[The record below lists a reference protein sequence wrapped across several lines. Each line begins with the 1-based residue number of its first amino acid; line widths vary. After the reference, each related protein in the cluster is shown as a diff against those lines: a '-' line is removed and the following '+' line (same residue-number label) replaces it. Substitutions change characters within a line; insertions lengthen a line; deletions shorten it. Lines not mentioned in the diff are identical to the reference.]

1 MNIPQEILDKYGLP
15 TLEVFRENMVEGE
28 SEVMYWQQFLNVTDY
43 ISNKIVDELI
53 DDLASATALQFITVF
68 IDFIKK
74 IKNDY
79 NEELRCRKFAREEI
93 NKLQGE

>member
-28 SEVMYWQQFLNVTDY
+28 SEVMYWQQFLNATDY

-93 NKLQGE
+93 NRLQGE

>member
-1 MNIPQEILDKYGLP
+1 MSIPQEILDKYGLP
-15 TLEVFRENMVEGE
+15 TLETFRENMDEGE

-53 DDLASATALQFITVF
+53 DDLANATALQFITVF

-79 NEELRCRKFAREEI
+79 NEELRCRKLAREEI

>member
-1 MNIPQEILDKYGLP
+1 MSIPQEILDKYGLP

-79 NEELRCRKFAREEI
+79 NEELRYRKLAREEI

>member
-1 MNIPQEILDKYGLP
+1 MSIPQEILDKYGLP

-79 NEELRCRKFAREEI
+79 NKELRCRKFAREEI
-93 NKLQGE
+93 NRLQGE

>member
-1 MNIPQEILDKYGLP
+1 MSIPQEILDKYGLP

-28 SEVMYWQQFLNVTDY
+28 SEVMYWQQFLNATDY

-93 NKLQGE
+93 NRLQGE

>member
-1 MNIPQEILDKYGLP
+1 MNIPQKILDKYGLP

-53 DDLASATALQFITVF
+53 DDLASATALQFVTVF

-93 NKLQGE
+93 NRLQGE

>member
-1 MNIPQEILDKYGLP
+1 MSIPQEILDKYGLP

-79 NEELRCRKFAREEI
+79 NDELRCRKLAREEI

>member
-1 MNIPQEILDKYGLP
+1 MNIPQKILDKYGLP
-15 TLEVFRENMVEGE
+15 TLEVFRENMIEGE
-28 SEVMYWQQFLNVTDY
+28 SEVMYWQQFLNATDY

-93 NKLQGE
+93 NRLQGE

>member
-1 MNIPQEILDKYGLP
+1 MNIPQKILDKYGLP

-28 SEVMYWQQFLNVTDY
+28 SEVMYWQQFLNATDY

-93 NKLQGE
+93 NRLQGE

>member
-1 MNIPQEILDKYGLP
+1 MNISQKILDKYGLP

-28 SEVMYWQQFLNVTDY
+28 SEVMYWQQFLNATDY

-93 NKLQGE
+93 NRLQGE

>member
-79 NEELRCRKFAREEI
+79 NEELRCRKLAREEI

>member
-1 MNIPQEILDKYGLP
+1 MSIPQEILDKYGLP

-28 SEVMYWQQFLNVTDY
+28 SEIMYWQQFLNVTDY

-79 NEELRCRKFAREEI
+79 NEELRCRKLAREEI
-93 NKLQGE
+93 NRLQGE

>member
-1 MNIPQEILDKYGLP
+1 MSIPQEILDKYGLP

-93 NKLQGE
+93 NRLQGE

>member
-1 MNIPQEILDKYGLP
+1 MSIPQEILDKYGLP
-15 TLEVFRENMVEGE
+15 TLETFRENMEESE

-79 NEELRCRKFAREEI
+79 NEELRCRKLAREEI

>member
-15 TLEVFRENMVEGE
+15 TLEVFRENMAEGE

-79 NEELRCRKFAREEI
+79 NEELRCRKLAREEI

>member
-1 MNIPQEILDKYGLP
+1 MNIPQKILDKYGLP

-79 NEELRCRKFAREEI
+79 NEELRCRKLAREEI

>member
-1 MNIPQEILDKYGLP
+1 MSIPQEILDKYGLP
-15 TLEVFRENMVEGE
+15 TLETFRENMDEDE

-53 DDLASATALQFITVF
+53 DDIANATAPQFITVF

-79 NEELRCRKFAREEI
+79 NEELRCRKLAREEI

>member
-1 MNIPQEILDKYGLP
+1 MSIPQEILDKYGLP

-28 SEVMYWQQFLNVTDY
+28 SEVMYWQQFLNATDY

-93 NKLQGE
+93 NRLQRE

>member
-1 MNIPQEILDKYGLP
+1 MSIPQEILDKYGLP

-28 SEVMYWQQFLNVTDY
+28 SEVMYWQQFLNATDY

-93 NKLQGE
+93 NRLEGE

>member
-1 MNIPQEILDKYGLP
+1 MSIPQEILDKYRLP

-53 DDLASATALQFITVF
+53 DDLASATALQFVTVF

-93 NKLQGE
+93 NRLQGE

>member
-1 MNIPQEILDKYGLP
+1 MSIPQEILDKYGLP

>member
-1 MNIPQEILDKYGLP
+1 MSIPQKILDKYGLP

-28 SEVMYWQQFLNVTDY
+28 SEVMYWQQFLNATDY

-93 NKLQGE
+93 NRLQGE

>member
-1 MNIPQEILDKYGLP
+1 MSIPQEILDKYGLP
-15 TLEVFRENMVEGE
+15 TLEAFRENMVEGE
-28 SEVMYWQQFLNVTDY
+28 SEVMYWQQFLNATDY

-53 DDLASATALQFITVF
+53 DDLATATALQFITVF

-93 NKLQGE
+93 NRLQGE

>member
-1 MNIPQEILDKYGLP
+1 MSIPQEILDKYGLP

-28 SEVMYWQQFLNVTDY
+28 SEVMYWQQFLNATDY

-79 NEELRCRKFAREEI
+79 NAELRCRKFAREEI
-93 NKLQGE
+93 NRLQGE

>member
-1 MNIPQEILDKYGLP
+1 MSIPQEILDKYGLP

-79 NEELRCRKFAREEI
+79 NEELRCRKLAREEI
-93 NKLQGE
+93 NRLQGE

>member
-1 MNIPQEILDKYGLP
+1 MSIPQEILDKYGLP

-79 NEELRCRKFAREEI
+79 NEELRCRKLAREEI

>member
-1 MNIPQEILDKYGLP
+1 MSIPQEILDKYGLP

-79 NEELRCRKFAREEI
+79 NEELRYRKFAREEI
-93 NKLQGE
+93 NRLQGE

>member
-1 MNIPQEILDKYGLP
+1 MSIPQEILDKYGLP

-53 DDLASATALQFITVF
+53 DDLASATALQFVTVF

-93 NKLQGE
+93 NRLQGE

>member
-1 MNIPQEILDKYGLP
+1 MSIPQEILDKYGLP
-15 TLEVFRENMVEGE
+15 TLETFRENMGEGE

-53 DDLASATALQFITVF
+53 DDIANATALQFITVF

-79 NEELRCRKFAREEI
+79 NEELRCRKLAREEI

>member
-1 MNIPQEILDKYGLP
+1 MSIPQEILDKYGLP

-79 NEELRCRKFAREEI
+79 NEELRCRKIAREEI

>member
-1 MNIPQEILDKYGLP
+1 MSIPQKILDKYGLP

-79 NEELRCRKFAREEI
+79 NEELRCRKLAREEI

>member
-53 DDLASATALQFITVF
+53 DDLASATALQIITVF

-79 NEELRCRKFAREEI
+79 NEELRCRKLAREEI

>member
-1 MNIPQEILDKYGLP
+1 MSIPQEILDKYGLP

-28 SEVMYWQQFLNVTDY
+28 SEVMYWQQFLNATDY

-53 DDLASATALQFITVF
+53 DDLATATALQFITVF

-93 NKLQGE
+93 NRLQGE

>member
-1 MNIPQEILDKYGLP
+1 MSIPQEVLDKYGLP

-79 NEELRCRKFAREEI
+79 NEELRCRKLAREEI

>member
-1 MNIPQEILDKYGLP
+1 MSISQEILDKYGLP

-93 NKLQGE
+93 NRLQGE

>member
-1 MNIPQEILDKYGLP
+1 MSIPQEILDKYGLP
-15 TLEVFRENMVEGE
+15 TLEVFRENMEEGE

-79 NEELRCRKFAREEI
+79 NEELRCRKLAREEI

>member
-1 MNIPQEILDKYGLP
+1 MSIPQKILDKYRLP

-28 SEVMYWQQFLNVTDY
+28 SEVMYWQQFLNATDY

-93 NKLQGE
+93 NRLQGE